1 MFVYILWPEMEV
13 YKSILELIGNTPLVE
28 IRRLNPNPKV
38 RILAKLESFNPGGSV
53 KDRIALRMIEDAEAS
68 GQLHP
73 GKVILEATSGN
84 TGIGLA
90 LVGAVK
96 GYKVLLVMPE
106 SVSEERKRILRA
118 YGAEI
123 LLTPAEKGIDGAIE
137 EAYRLAR
144 EDPERYFLV
153 DQYNNPSNPLAHY
166 YGTAEEIW
174 RQTGGAI
181 DAVVI
186 SIGTTGTLVGVGRRL
201 KEYNPRIR
209 VVAVE
214 PTVGHRIQGLK
225 NLTESYVPGIF
236 DPSVMDEKIQVRD
249 EDAFETARKLA
260 REEGL
265 LVGMSSGAA
274 MYGALLLAQRMEK
287 GTIVVIL
294 PDTGQR
300 YLSTSLFVEKAALSL
315 RLYNTLTRKVEPLYP
330 EEPKKVRIYTC
341 GPTASGPI
349 HLGVWRRLVVVDV
362 LKRYLRSKEIDVKHV
377 VNITDIDDRTVRMAI
392 EASRSLED
400 FTSTYVEEFFKEAEV
415 LKLDLQAHFPRAS
428 RYIQEMVNAAE
439 GLLKKGFA
447 YERHRSL
454 YFSLERFKGYGKL
467 SGIDPNKLK
476 PGRTDQ
482 DLYDKQHPQDF
493 TLFKRSSLS
502 ELKAGIFYETPW
514 GKARPSWHIECA
526 TMALL
531 FLGDSIDLHT
541 SSTDLIFPHNENEI
555 AIAEALTGR
564 PFVKHWLHVEQVLK
578 DGEGMTYGTEGT
590 VTLKE
595 LLEKGFKGVQVRHF
609 LLSVHYRRPLRYS
622 FRKLLE
628 IQRAWFKL
636 HDYLA
641 QLVFSEDGPTH
652 ESLYEKSES
661 FEEAFQKA
669 LEEDLNTPKAIAE
682 VFVFLKSIQP
692 FLIKGIAPEDRK
704 RCLEAIKRANDVLQI
719 LEIPDGSIRVRV
731 LGLLHRRREARLKRD
746 FALADALRG
755 ELCALGFEVLDTP
768 DGQVI
773 RIARGISG
781 L

>member
-1 MFVYILWPEMEV
+1 MGVYR
-13 YKSILELIGNTPLVE
+13 SILELIGNTPLVE
-28 IRRLNPNPKV
+28 IRRLNSNPKV

-68 GQLHP
+68 GKLHP

-106 SVSEERKRILRA
+106 SVSEERKRILKA

-144 EDPERYFLV
+144 EKPERYFLV

-174 RQTGGAI
+174 RQTGGEI

-201 KEYNPRIR
+201 KEYNPQIRI
-209 VVAVE
+209 VAVE

-225 NLTESYVPGIF
+225 NLSESYVPGIF
-236 DPSVMDEKIQVRD
+236 DPSVMDEKIQVKD
-249 EDAFETARKLA
+249 EDAFETARRLA

-300 YLSTSLFVEKAALSL
+300 YLSTSLFVEKTALSL
-315 RLYNTLTRKVEPLYP
+315 RIYNTLTRKVESLCP
-330 EEPKKVRIYTC
+330 EDPKTVRIYTC
-341 GPTASGPI
+341 GPTASGPT

-362 LKRYLRSKEIDVKHV
+362 LKRYLRSKGIEVKHV

-392 EASRSLED
+392 EASRPLEELTSLHVD
-400 FTSTYVEEFFKEAEV
+400 EFFKEAET
-415 LKLDLQAHFPRAS
+415 LKLDLQAYFPRAS
-428 RYIQEMVNAAE
+428 HYVQDMVKVAE

-476 PGRTDQ
+476 PGRTEQ
-482 DLYDKQHPQDF
+482 DLYDKQQPQDF
-493 TLFKRSSLS
+493 TLFKRSNLS
-502 ELKAGIFYETPW
+502 ELKAGVFYETPW

-541 SSTDLIFPHNENEI
+541 SSTDLVFPHNENEI

-564 PFVKHWLHVEQVLK
+564 PFVRYWLHVEQVFK
-578 DGEGMTYGTEGT
+578 DGEGMSYGTEGT

-595 LLEKGFKGVQVRHF
+595 LLSRGFKGAQIRYF

-622 FRKLLE
+622 LRKLLE
-628 IQRAWFKL
+628 AQKAWFKL

-641 QLVFSEDGPTH
+641 QSFFSEDGPSH
-652 ESLYEKSES
+652 ESLYERSES

-669 LEEDLNTPKAIAE
+669 IEEDLNTPKAIAE
-682 VFVFLKSIQP
+682 VFVFLKGIQP
-692 FLIKGIAPEDRK
+692 LLLRGIAPEDRK
-704 RCLEAIKRANDVLQI
+704 RCLEALQKANEVLQI
-719 LEIPDGSIRVRV
+719 FEVPDDSIRPKVLEI
-731 LGLLHRRREARLKRD
+731 LHKRREARLHRN
-746 FALADALRG
+746 FALADALRE
-755 ELCALGFEVLDTP
+755 ELRSLGLEVLDTP

-773 RIARGISG
+773 RIARGNSK

>member
-1 MFVYILWPEMEV
+1 MEFSKTV
-13 YKSILELIGNTPLVE
+13 LELIGNTPLVE
-28 IRRLNPNPKV
+28 IHRLNPNPKV
-38 RILAKLESFNPGGSV
+38 RILAKLESFNPGGSI

-68 GQLHP
+68 GKLHP

-106 SVSEERKRILRA
+106 SVSEERKRILKA

-144 EDPERYFLV
+144 EEPQKYYLV

-174 RQTGGAI
+174 RQTGGEI

-201 KEYNPRIR
+201 KEYNPRIK

-225 NLTESYVPGIF
+225 NLSESYVPGIF
-236 DPSVMDEKIQVRD
+236 DPSVMDEKIQVKD
-249 EDAFETARKLA
+249 EEAFEVARRLA

-315 RLYNTLTRKVEPLYP
+315 RLYNTLTRKVEPLCP
-330 EEPKKVRIYTC
+330 EDPKTVRIYTC
-341 GPTASGPI
+341 GPTASGPV

-362 LKRYLRSKEIDVKHV
+362 LKRYLRSKGIEVKHV
-377 VNITDIDDRTVRMAI
+377 INITDIDDRTVRMAI
-392 EASRSLED
+392 EATKPLEE
-400 FTSTYVEEFFKEAEV
+400 FTSFYVEEFFKEAEA
-415 LKLDLQAHFPRAS
+415 LKLDLQAYFPRAS
-428 RYIQEMVNAAE
+428 RYVQDMVKVTE

-454 YFSLERFKGYGKL
+454 YFSLERFRGYGKL

-476 PGRTDQ
+476 PGRTEQ

-493 TLFKRSSLS
+493 TLFKRSNLS
-502 ELKAGIFYETPW
+502 ELRAGIFYETPW

-541 SSTDLIFPHNENEI
+541 SSTDLVFPHNENEI

-564 PFVKHWLHVEQVLK
+564 PFVKYWLHVEQVLK
-578 DGEGMTYGTEGT
+578 DGESMSYGTEGT

-595 LLEKGFKGVQVRHF
+595 LLEKGFKGLQVRYF

-622 FRKLLE
+622 LRKLLE
-628 IQRAWFKL
+628 SQRAWFKL

-641 QLVFSEDGPTH
+641 QLVFSEDGPSH
-652 ESLYEKSES
+652 ESLYESSES

-669 LEEDLNTPKAIAE
+669 IEEDLNTARAIAE
-682 VFVFLKSIQP
+682 VFVFLKGIQA
-692 FLIKGIAPEDRK
+692 LLLRGIAPEDRQ
-704 RCLEAIKRANDVLQI
+704 RCLQALQKVNEVLQI
-719 LEIPDGSIRVRV
+719 FEIPDASIRPKV
-731 LGLLHRRREARLKRD
+731 LEILHKRREARLKKD
-746 FALADALRG
+746 FTLADALRE
-755 ELCALGFEVLDTP
+755 ELRSLGLEVLDTP
-768 DGQVI
+768 DGQII